1 MIQLILIVP
10 LKIGKQNLLKLIKF
24 SRSKFN
30 CKFQLVPTLIQVTKK
45 KLFLMLKELQESE
58 KAVLNLL
65 VGMWKGTSS
74 LREK

>member
-1 MIQLILIVP
+1 
-10 LKIGKQNLLKLIKF
+10 
-24 SRSKFN
+24 
-30 CKFQLVPTLIQVTKK
+30 
-45 KLFLMLKELQESE
+45 MLKELQESE